1 MNDEK
6 NSRNLSGKNIK
17 VFYIL
22 TLAIIALG
30 SVAVLLREYISKT
43 YDMVLRI
50 ILFMTLIKNE
60 E

>member
-6 NSRNLSGKNIK
+6 NSCNLSSKNIK

-22 TLAIIALG
+22 TLTIIALG

-43 YDMVLRI
+43 YDMVLKI
-50 ILFMTLIKNE
+50 ILFMALIKNE

>member
-6 NSRNLSGKNIK
+6 NSCNLSGKNIK

-22 TLAIIALG
+22 TLTIIALG

-43 YDMVLRI
+43 YDMVLKI
-50 ILFMTLIKNE
+50 ILFMALIKNE